1 MSKHPQWIEDAGLVV
16 DIDGEPYVT
25 MAGILLATLEVMHT
39 TSPDS
44 ENHQRASKSVG
55 ALLAAAYEYGF
66 PRNDLVHVLIARGE
80 RAGEVIELAK
90 AAMDRVP
97 KHRIEAA
104 MHEAGIFSI

>member
-16 DIDGEPYVT
+16 DIDGAPYVT

-66 PRNDLVHVLIARGE
+66 PQSDRIHILIARGE
-80 RAGEVIELAK
+80 RAGEVVDLAK
-90 AAMDRVP
+90 MAMDRVP
-97 KHRIEAA
+97 ENRIEAA
-104 MHEAGIFSI
+104 MLEAGIFAI